1 MNTSS
6 KYSKLIARILSI
18 FILFSFIGGAHL
30 IITSIKEVLTEY
42 SSNETIESNSRA
54 DSDSDNS
61 KEKSVEWTIE
71 WTNWKEISK
80 QLIEAESTN
89 ASKPL
94 TTKSQDSAKSTDD
107 EEFCGIVLDK
117 SKLIDLSKPIS
128 PTKPK
133 EVVEEPI
140 VSEEIEII
148 EPEWSAEEYYEPVIQ
163 VQPLGLSYEPVAV
176 VETEP
181 LPYTPEESKAEETA
195 PISTE
200 AISSITSEVTNVSE
214 VTSISETT
222 ETTTVTEETT
232 VTEPEP
238 EDESWYYP
246 TLYAGDG
253 STTTWEKENQAILWK
268 YCNQYNVDYELMLA
282 VISKESGYNQY
293 ATSYCG
299 AMGLCQVMP
308 ITVQQFYI
316 DTGYYPNDVY
326 SVEDNIHVGVHTM
339 AACLNKFGNMYD
351 ACCAYANGL
360 YSSCVGGYSSYAE
373 SAIAQRDR
381 ILALK

>member
-1 MNTSS
+1 MNTPS

-18 FILFSFIGGAHL
+18 FILFSFIGGTHL
-30 IITSIKEVLTEY
+30 IITSIKEVLIEY
-42 SSNETIESNSRA
+42 SSNETIESNSRV

-61 KEKSVEWTIE
+61 KEKSVEWT
-71 WTNWKEISK
+71 NWKEISK
-80 QLIEAESTN
+80 QLIEVESTN
-89 ASKPL
+89 TSKPL

-140 VSEEIEII
+140 ISEEIEII

-200 AISSITSEVTNVSE
+200 ATSTITSEVTNVSE

-222 ETTTVTEETT
+222 ESTTTVTEETT

-253 STTTWEKENQAILWK
+253 STTTWEKENQAILKK
-268 YCNQYNVDYELMLA
+268 YCDQYNVDYELMLA